1 MNYFNIIEFIIIII
15 YLYGLIFLTINI
27 KPTILS
33 LSIIF
38 LYTLIST
45 WLLYNK
51 HCHHKLIKYN
61 KKRILFTII
70 YSIFCCLCKNCAFP
84 CFHYKCRYPPC
95 EENPSGIFTQEQ
107 YEFIGRY
114 FQIWEEYTEV
124 FYPGKTIHDYLKMLY
139 ET

>member
-51 HCHHKLIKYN
+51 HCRHKLIKYN
-61 KKRILFTII
+61 KKRLLFTII
-70 YSIFCCLCKNCAFP
+70 YSIFCCLCYIFLYYSYKKYNDFLLYKILLFCIPLNYYFLNMYAENIL
-84 CFHYKCRYPPC
+84 KCRKNYF
-95 EENPSGIFTQEQ
+95 IKFILDKIT
-107 YEFIGRY
+107 EFR
-114 FQIWEEYTEV
+114 
-124 FYPGKTIHDYLKMLY
+124 L
-139 ET
+139 